1 MNEPGVGSADAAEA
15 TPADAAPAAAA
26 GAAPASADAASAV
39 PAGAA
44 AGSAASA
51 DTAATDAVSAAP
63 AGAPASAD
71 AASAASAGA
80 SAGPV
85 VVLVGPPGSGK
96 STVAELLA
104 AKLGAVHRDTDT
116 DVETGAGKPI
126 SDIFVDSGEPVFRE
140 LERAAIV
147 AALKADG
154 VVLSLGGG
162 AILDADTRA
171 DLAGHTVVFLD
182 VSVGEAAKR
191 VGLGVARP
199 LLLGNVRT
207 QLKNLMDARRPLYA
221 EVAKHTVTTDGR
233 TPEEIANEIVEHLG

>member
-1 MNEPGVGSADAAEA
+1 
-15 TPADAAPAAAA
+15 
-26 GAAPASADAASAV
+26 
-39 PAGAA
+39 
-44 AGSAASA
+44 
-51 DTAATDAVSAAP
+51 VS
-63 AGAPASAD
+63 
-71 AASAASAGA
+71 
-80 SAGPV
+80 GPI

-96 STVAELLA
+96 STVAALLA
-104 AKLGAVHRDTDT
+104 AKFGVVHRDTDT
-116 DVETGAGKPI
+116 DVETTAGKPI

-147 AALKADG
+147 AALQDPG

-162 AILDADTRA
+162 AILDANTRA
-171 DLAGHTVVFLD
+171 DLAGHPVVFLD

-221 EVAKHTVTTDGR
+221 EVAKVTVTTDGR
-233 TPEEIANEIVEHLG
+233 TPEDIADEIAEHLG